1 MPFDEK
7 HRAQQF
13 LIKAQ
18 AKYGDLYDYSQV
30 EYVNKT
36 THVKIG
42 CSKHGAFYSSPKNF
56 LATVK
61 KIGCPYCSRK
71 KRFQYELKDNTP
83 AKETKGCETD
93 HFNVRG
99 GTKKYPHLLLKVFD

>member
-30 EYVNKT
+30 EYVKQNHSRQDWLFKAWCILLFAE
-36 THVKIG
+36 KF
-42 CSKHGAFYSSPKNF
+42 SRYSEENRVS
-56 LATVK
+56 
-61 KIGCPYCSRK
+61 
-71 KRFQYELKDNTP
+71 
-83 AKETKGCETD
+83 
-93 HFNVRG
+93 
-99 GTKKYPHLLLKVFD
+99 LL